1 MADGPE
7 LRRAEE
13 RQKTTLSLLGDS
25 VQLGALSGSRLNEL
39 EQLGALFF
47 GKKDEAAAKP
57 LTPTA
62 DVYLVLNCSTTEL
75 VEVEKWMQTS
85 VPPGATVVAYNLEVR
100 LYLFAL
106 FWMLRVVGELTPN
119 DPRACL
125 CVQLETARGDL
136 GLPGF
141 PSKELHYRFLSR
153 FKSALFLRQ
162 RSYSK
167 TVNVAP
173 FLLNYDGAT
182 FREYPGPWQVML
194 RADSGELA
202 CIAERAE
209 RYGLG
214 EAKEEMMAAMGL
226 NTEAEGSSME
236 FLRRGYKTA
245 TWWEE
250 GTAEEKSS
258 AWRL

>member
-1 MADGPE
+1 MAVIVADGPE

-106 FWMLRVVGELTPN
+106 FWMLWVVGELTPH
-119 DPRACL
+119 DPIACL
-125 CVQLETARGDL
+125 LRSLRLRAATWGCLASRARSFTTASCPASSRRSSCGSAATAR
-136 GLPGF
+136 
-141 PSKELHYRFLSR
+141 R
-153 FKSALFLRQ
+153 
-162 RSYSK
+162 
-167 TVNVAP
+167 
-173 FLLNYDGAT
+173 
-182 FREYPGPWQVML
+182 
-194 RADSGELA
+194 
-202 CIAERAE
+202 
-209 RYGLG
+209 
-214 EAKEEMMAAMGL
+214 
-226 NTEAEGSSME
+226 
-236 FLRRGYKTA
+236 
-245 TWWEE
+245 
-250 GTAEEKSS
+250 
-258 AWRL
+258 